1 MNMEATQSAASRR
14 VLTATLLDVAQ
25 LGHAHWLFGNVYE
38 AVVKIPERLAIEA
51 SDRAGDRGN
60 AGPTSVLGPGSPVP
74 YYAPVAPVALASTA
88 AAVIAGWGDR
98 GARRWLTIEAE
109 RDARIR
115 LWHRINIVRI
125 ATAGGALL
133 AARKAQRVIAT
144 PRI

>member
-1 MNMEATQSAASRR
+1 MKR
-14 VLTATLLDVAQ
+14 
-25 LGHAHWLFGNVYE
+25 
-38 AVVKIPERLAIEA
+38 KIPEQLAIEA
-51 SDRAGDRGN
+51 SDQAGDRGN
-60 AGPTSVLGPGSPVP
+60 AGPTSVLGPGSPVR

-98 GARRWLTIEAE
+98 GARRWLTIEAGCS
-109 RDARIR
+109 AAAVALTAYLVPAVR